1 MVSALCNL
9 LFLIWLFVITLSTG
23 TNDEIFVKY
32 NIAEKNTSI
41 LLFDVFGRKLSTQQ
55 INNKFTKIDLSGYS
69 SGIYFLL
76 IKSSNQSFS
85 KSFIKY

>member
-1 MVSALCNL
+1 M